1 MNKQHQKPGG
11 LTHKG
16 LFLIHASP
24 PQVQVILQ
32 GNHPPC
38 GDSVTWA
45 PSTFGPAIF
54 TQGLL
59 RDHCTREREHCKSHT
74 INSMLQSRSDTC
86 HFHSQPA
93 SGQSWSCG
101 WNCWVQRS
109 ILLLIPLGVSECWNS
124 RPQRAS
130 PVTRGAGSAQ
140 LPNPQ
145 KQGKVGR

>member
-11 LTHKG
+11 LTHKCV
-16 LFLIHASP
+16 FLIHASP
-24 PQVQVILQ
+24 PWVQVILQ

-38 GDSVTWA
+38 GDSVTGA
-45 PSTFGPAIF
+45 PSTFGPAII
-54 TQGLL
+54 TEGLL
-59 RDHCTREREHCKSHT
+59 QDHCNREREHWKSHT
-74 INSMLQSRSDTC
+74 IHSTLQFRSDTC

-93 SGQSWSCG
+93 SDQSWSCG

-109 ILLLIPLGVSECWNS
+109 ILLLIPLGVSEHWNS

-130 PVTRGAGSAQ
+130 PVTHGAGSAQ
-140 LPNPQ
+140 RLDTQ